1 MDCSMP
7 GFPVLHY
14 LPECPEWTWVHV
26 HWVSDAIKPS
36 HPLSSPFPAL
46 NLSQHQGFF
55 PMSQLFALGGQCI
68 EASASVLPINL
79 PLGMTS
85 LISLLSQG
93 LPRVFLQYHSLKAS
107 ILPHS
112 AFSMIPLSHS
122 YITIGKTIP
131 LTLQTFVGK
140 VMSLLFNTLSKFVT
154 TFLSRTKHLL
164 ILWLESLYTVILEP
178 KKIKSVTISIFY
190 PIYLSWSDGTKCH
203 DLSFLNVE
211 F

>member
-1 MDCSMP
+1 MDCSTP
-7 GFPVLHY
+7 GFLVLHY
-14 LPECPEWTWVHV
+14 LPELANTHV

-36 HPLSSPFPAL
+36 YPLSSPFPAL

-55 PMSQLFALGGQCI
+55 PMSRLFALGGQSI
-68 EASASVLPINL
+68 GASASVLPMNL
-79 PLGMTS
+79 PLGITS
-85 LISLLSQG
+85 LISLLSKG
-93 LPRVFLQYHSLKAS
+93 LPRVFCQHHNLKAS

-112 AFSMIPLSHS
+112 AFFMVPLSHS

-131 LTLQTFVGK
+131 LTIQTFVSK
-140 VMSLLFNTLSKFVT
+140 VMSLLFNTLSRFVT

-164 ILWLESLYTVILEP
+164 ILWLQSLYTVILEP

-190 PIYLSWSDGTKCH
+190 PIYLSWSNGIKCH